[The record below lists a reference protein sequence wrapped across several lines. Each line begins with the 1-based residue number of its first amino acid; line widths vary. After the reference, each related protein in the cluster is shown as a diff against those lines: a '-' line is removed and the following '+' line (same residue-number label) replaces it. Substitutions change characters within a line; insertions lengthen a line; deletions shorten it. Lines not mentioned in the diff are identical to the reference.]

1 MYGKLIKQIA
11 VSEGVSLTELSSRIG
26 ISRQALYKR
35 LKGRMTA
42 DSFASCLNAMGY
54 DLYYGKE
61 GKVKKV

>member
-35 LKGRMTA
+35 LNGRMTA

-54 DLYYGKE
+54 ELYYGKD
-61 GKVKKV
+61 GKVRKV